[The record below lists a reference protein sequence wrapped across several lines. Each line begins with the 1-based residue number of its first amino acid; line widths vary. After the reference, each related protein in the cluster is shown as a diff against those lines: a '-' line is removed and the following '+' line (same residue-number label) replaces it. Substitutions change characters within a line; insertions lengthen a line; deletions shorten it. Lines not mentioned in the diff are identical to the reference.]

1 LRCSFFFINI
11 HSTLKRVEFWR
22 NLTVDTAVKTQILTV
37 VSMSLL
43 AACSGGGK
51 KIAKVD
57 PHAGK
62 VAVDPDAALMAEAK
76 AFVQLTDRE
85 LMRLNIA
92 ASQAEWDKQTD
103 ITDAHEQAAA
113 KAGAELASYVT
124 KQIKESRKFD
134 KIAGKLDADTQR
146 MLLLLKVSGQPAPD
160 DKAQA
165 DELAKVTTEM
175 DAIYGKGKAC
185 DAKGKNCKDLGK
197 LEDIMAKSRKP
208 AELLA
213 AWKGWHDSTGRAE
226 REHYLRF
233 VELANIG
240 AKGIGFDDV
249 GAMWRSGYDMPPDA
263 FAAETDRLWGQVKPL
278 YDQLH
283 CYMRRNLSTKY
294 GAKTVSPNGPI
305 PAHLLGNMWAQ
316 SWGNLY
322 DDVEPYK
329 GVSKIDVSDSLAKQ
343 KYDSQKMAK
352 SAESFFVSLGM
363 DPLPSTFWE
372 RSMFSKPAGK
382 EAVCHASA
390 WDVTF
395 ANDLRVKVC
404 LKPTHEDF
412 VTIHHELGHNYYF
425 HSYFKMPL
433 LFQQG
438 ANDGFHEAIGDTIAL
453 SMTPDYLKQVGL
465 LDAVVKNDKATIN
478 QQMHTALEKIAFLPF
493 GLVVDR
499 WRWDVFSGK
508 VKPEQYNQHWWDLRQ
523 QYQGIAP
530 GVARAATDFDP
541 GAKYHVPANV
551 PYTRYFLAAI
561 LQFQFH
567 QALCKKTG
575 FNGPLH
581 ECSIYGNKVAGKAL
595 QDMLKLGASKP
606 WPEALKA
613 LTGSDKMDASAILEY
628 FKPLQGWLEEQNK
641 GQTCGWQP

>member
-1 LRCSFFFINI
+1 MK
-11 HSTLKRVEFWR
+11 T
-22 NLTVDTAVKTQILTV
+22 NLIPLL
-37 VSMSLL
+37 SISLL
-43 AACSGGGK
+43 AAACGGDKKAGDGGK
-51 KIAKVD
+51 KAVTTSPDSKSAKA
-57 PHAGK
+57 PP
-62 VAVDPDAALMAEAK
+62 DPDVALIAEAK
-76 AFVQLTDRE
+76 AFALQTDRE

-103 ITDAHEQAAA
+103 ITDAHEQVAA
-113 KAGAELASYVT
+113 KAGAEVASYIT
-124 KQIKESRKFD
+124 KQIKQARRFEKVL
-134 KIAGKLDADTQR
+134 GELDAESQR
-146 MLLLLKVSGQPAPD
+146 LLLLLKVAGQPAPD
-160 DKAQA
+160 DKAMA

-175 DAIYGKGKAC
+175 DALYGKGKVC

-197 LEDIMAKSRKP
+197 LEDILAQSRKP

-213 AWKGWHDSTGRAE
+213 AWQGWHESTGRSV
-226 REHYLRF
+226 RDRYIRF
-233 VELANIG
+233 VELANNG

-249 GAMWRSGYDMPPDA
+249 GAMWRSGYDMSPDA

-294 GAKTVSPNGPI
+294 GEKLVSTKGPI

-322 DDVEPYK
+322 NDVEPYK
-329 GVSKIDVSDSLAKQ
+329 GVSKIDVSDALAKQ
-343 KYDSQKMAK
+343 GYDAKKMSK

-363 DPLPSTFWE
+363 DPLPTTFWE
-372 RSMFSKPAGK
+372 RSMFAKPEGK

-404 LKPTHEDF
+404 LKPTHEDL
-412 VTIHHELGHNYYF
+412 VTIHHELGHNYYY
-425 HSYFKMPL
+425 HYYYKMPM

-465 LDAVVKNDKATIN
+465 LTEVVKNDKATIN

-499 WRWDVFSGK
+499 WRWDVFAGK
-508 VKPEQYNQHWWDLRQ
+508 VKPSEYNQHWWDLRK

-530 GVARAATDFDP
+530 AIPRAATDFDP

-567 QALCKKTG
+567 KALCEKAG
-575 FNGPLH
+575 FKGPLH
-581 ECSIYGNKVAGKAL
+581 ECSIYGNKAAGAALKA
-595 QDMLKLGASKP
+595 MLAMGASKP
-606 WPEALKA
+606 WPAALKA
-613 LTGSDKMDASAILEY
+613 LTGSDKMDASAILAY
-628 FKPLQGWLEEQNK
+628 FAPLQGYLEEQNK
-641 GQTCGWQP
+641 GQTCGWQ

>member
-1 LRCSFFFINI
+1 M
-11 HSTLKRVEFWR
+11 
-22 NLTVDTAVKTQILTV
+22 LTAKGDLHVDSGVKTN
-37 VSMSLL
+37 LL
-43 AACSGGGK
+43 SFLAIPLLVAACGGDK
-51 KIAKVD
+51 KAEVKPAAKD
-57 PHAGK
+57 AK
-62 VAVDPDAALMAEAK
+62 LAPDADSALVAEAK
-76 AFVQLTDRE
+76 AFAHLTDRE
-85 LMRLNIA
+85 LMRLSIA
-92 ASQAEWDKQTD
+92 SSQAEWDKQTD
-103 ITDAHEQAAA
+103 ITDVHEQAAA
-113 KAGAELASYVT
+113 KAGAEVASYIT
-124 KQIKESRKFD
+124 KQIKEARRFEKVL
-134 KIAGKLDADTQR
+134 GKLDAESQR
-146 MLLLLKVSGQPAPD
+146 LLLLLKVAGQPAPD
-160 DKAQA
+160 DKAMA

-175 DAIYGKGKAC
+175 DALYGKGKVC
-185 DAKGKNCKDLGK
+185 DSKGKNCKDLGK
-197 LEDIMAKSRKP
+197 LEDILAQSRKP

-213 AWKGWHDSTGRAE
+213 AWQGWHESTGRSV
-226 REHYLRF
+226 RDRYIRF
-233 VELANIG
+233 VELANNG

-249 GAMWRSGYDMPPDA
+249 GAMWRSGYDMSPDA

-283 CYMRRNLSTKY
+283 CYMRRNLNTKY
-294 GAKTVSPNGPI
+294 GNKLVSTTGPI

-322 DDVEPYK
+322 SDVEPYK
-329 GVSKIDVSDSLAKQ
+329 GVSKIDVSDALAKQ
-343 KYDSQKMAK
+343 GYDAKKMSR

-363 DPLPSTFWE
+363 DPLPTTFWE
-372 RSMFSKPAGK
+372 RSMFSKPVGK

-404 LKPTHEDF
+404 LKPTHEDL
-412 VTIHHELGHNYYF
+412 VTIHHELGHNYYY
-425 HSYFKMPL
+425 HYYYKMPM

-465 LDAVVKNDKATIN
+465 LTDVVKNDKATIN

-499 WRWDVFSGK
+499 WRWDVFAGK
-508 VKPEQYNQHWWDLRQ
+508 VKPTEYNQHWWDLRK

-530 GVARAATDFDP
+530 AIPRAATDFDP

-567 QALCKKTG
+567 KALCEKAG
-575 FNGPLH
+575 FKGPLH
-581 ECSIYGNKVAGKAL
+581 ECSIYGNKAAGAAL
-595 QDMLKLGASKP
+595 KEMLAMGASKP

-628 FKPLQGWLEEQNK
+628 FAPLKGYLEEQNK
-641 GQTCGWQP
+641 GQTCGWQ